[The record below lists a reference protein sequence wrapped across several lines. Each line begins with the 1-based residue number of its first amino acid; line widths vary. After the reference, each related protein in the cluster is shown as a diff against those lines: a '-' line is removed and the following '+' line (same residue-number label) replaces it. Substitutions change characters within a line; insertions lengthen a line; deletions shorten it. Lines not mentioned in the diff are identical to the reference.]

1 MPLIYQQ
8 DSRSLVVHSQT
19 ALHFLVPEWLIG
31 RPVIPDVVQWHVRRL
46 IAWPALISL
55 LSTPQWTLHPLIL
68 VRALLVPELAS
79 RRSITV
85 SLDPVAPSAAAA
97 RAEEPEEA
105 RGEGEG
111 DADPHRDVDVVAE
124 GAVDVVFRQRVV
136 EGARQRGVEDRGR
149 EGEGE
154 EEEGADG

>member
-1 MPLIYQQ
+1 M
-8 DSRSLVVHSQT
+8 
-19 ALHFLVPEWLIG
+19 PEWFVSG
-31 RPVIPDVVQWHVRRL
+31 PVIPNIVQRHMRRL

-55 LSTPQWTLHPLIL
+55 LSTPQRTLHPLIL
-68 VRALLVPELAS
+68 VRALLVPVFAS
-79 RRSITV
+79 CRPVAV

-111 DADPHRDVDVVAE
+111 DADPHRDVNVVAE
-124 GAVDVVFRQRVV
+124 GAVDVVLCQRVV